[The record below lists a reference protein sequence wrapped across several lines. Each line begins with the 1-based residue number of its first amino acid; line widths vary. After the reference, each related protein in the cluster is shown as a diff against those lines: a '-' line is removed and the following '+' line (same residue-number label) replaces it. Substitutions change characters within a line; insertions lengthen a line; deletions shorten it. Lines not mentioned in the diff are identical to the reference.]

1 MNEERDSFAGLLRE
15 VGSHATAPDG
25 EALYQGALNRG
36 RRIRRRRAI
45 GAGAGSVLALGAAGA
60 LAFTFVPN
68 PANPADPS
76 TVATA
81 GSSHGTSPTASVRT
95 SPSADASASA
105 NLSDESLLNTF
116 LQALPASADPLRNP
130 AGGTAASAFKPYV
143 NQLSGNWEAGAQADL
158 KSTSETGWSAV
169 SVNVERGIQITT
181 CAEAEAGSTTDT
193 CTVSALDGGTLILD
207 KTWHNPADPGAH
219 PIWQYFWYSTA
230 GYETML
236 SIGDDSVTSF
246 ALTEAQ
252 AEHVLTDPNWA
263 AVAAQLPAKSSQSSP
278 TP

>member
-25 EALYQGALNRG
+25 EALYQGALHRG

-45 GAGAGSVLALGAAGA
+45 GTGAGSVLALGAAGA

-68 PANPADPS
+68 PANPS

-81 GSSHGTSPTASVRT
+81 GSSHGTSPTAPVRT
-95 SPSADASASA
+95 NPSANASASA
-105 NLSDESLLNTF
+105 NLSDEALLNTF
-116 LQALPASADPLRNP
+116 LQALPASADPLQNP
-130 AGGTAASAFKPYV
+130 AGGTAPGAIAP
-143 NQLSGNWEAGAQADL
+143 NTNRLSGYWEAGAAADL
-158 KSTSETGWSAV
+158 KSTSQSGWSAV

-181 CAEAEAGSTTDT
+181 CTEAEAGSTTDT

-207 KTWHNPADPGAH
+207 KTWHNAADPGAD
-219 PIWQYFWYSTA
+219 PIWQYFWYGTA

-236 SIGDDSVTSF
+236 SIGDDSVASF

-263 AVAAQLPAKSSQSSP
+263 GVAAQLPAESAQSSSP